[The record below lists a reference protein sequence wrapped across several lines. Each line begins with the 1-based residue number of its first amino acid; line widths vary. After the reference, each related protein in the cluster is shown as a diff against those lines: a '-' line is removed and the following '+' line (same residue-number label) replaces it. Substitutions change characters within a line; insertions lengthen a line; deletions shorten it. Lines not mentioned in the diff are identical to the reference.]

1 MSDILYAAIILSF
14 FIGGSICAVGICIMQ
29 KFDDLKHEIWELR
42 MDLQDEKP
50 EEKMK
55 VDVVPSGIP
64 LVKNKDR
71 YYGCSKCEHKDY
83 CADAFLEHS
92 YKCNNYDKGGKK

>member
-1 MSDILYAAIILSF
+1 MSDILFVAILMSF
-14 FIGGSICAVGICIMQ
+14 IIGGSICAVGTCIMQ

-42 MDLQDEKP
+42 MDLQGEKT

-55 VDVVPSGIP
+55 VDVVPSSRP
-64 LVKNKDR
+64 FVKNKDR

-83 CADAFLEHS
+83 CADAFLGRS